1 MQSVFQFFLV
11 FSYLA
16 ILIEFDLFQV
26 ECRNGDT
33 TAGKVFETDVPQCSG
48 QHCID
53 EFAVPLSE
61 NDLAQMKVLVD
72 RSLECVQQIEIKCLG
87 APLQVK
93 PFLYQILW
101 SPE

>member
-1 MQSVFQFFLV
+1 MQFVFQFFLV

-48 QHCID
+48 QDCID
-53 EFAVPLSE
+53 EFVVPLSE

-72 RSLECVQQIEIKCLG
+72 RSLECIQQIEIKCLG
-87 APLQVK
+87 
-93 PFLYQILW
+93 
-101 SPE
+101 